1 MRHKVAGYKLGRN
14 TAHRRSLLRNLVTS
28 VIVEE
33 RIETTVP
40 KAKAA
45 KPIVEKMITLGKR
58 GDLAARRL
66 AGAYLMTNEAV
77 VKLFDTVGPRFGDRN
92 GGYTRIIRTGWN
104 KGDGADKAFLELL
117 GSEKVLDEKREKRAE
132 ARQKKAAEAR
142 KAMEDAEAQAQHD
155 GGVEPVKEEAEDK
168 KE

>member
-1 MRHKVAGYKLGRN
+1 MRHRVAGWKLGRN
-14 TAHRRSLLRNLVTS
+14 TSHRRALLRNLVTS
-28 VIVEE
+28 LITEE
-33 RIETTVP
+33 RIETTVT
-40 KAKAA
+40 KAKAMR
-45 KPIVEKMITLGKR
+45 PHVEKMITLGKR
-58 GDLAARRL
+58 GDLSARRQ
-66 AGAYLMTNEAV
+66 AGSYLMTGDALSR
-77 VKLFDTVGPRFGDRN
+77 LFDTVAPRFGDRN

-132 ARQKKAAEAR
+132 ARAKKAAETK

-155 GGVEPVKEEAEDK
+155 GGVEPVKDEDK

>member
-33 RIETTVP
+33 RVETTVP

-45 KPIVEKMITLGKR
+45 RPLVEKMITLGKR
-58 GDLAARRL
+58 GDLAAR
-66 AGAYLMTNEAV
+66 LMTNEAV

-92 GGYTRIIRTGWN
+92 GGYLRIVRTGWN

-132 ARQKKAAEAR
+132 NRAKKVAEAK

-155 GGVEPVKEEAEDK
+155 GGIEPVKDKEEDK

>member
-1 MRHKVAGYKLGRN
+1 MRHKVAGFKLGRN

-33 RIETTVP
+33 RVETTVP

-45 KPIVEKMITLGKR
+45 RPLVEKMITLGKR
-58 GDLAARRL
+58 GDLSARRQ
-66 AGAYLMTNEAV
+66 AGAYLMTKAAV
-77 VKLFDTVGPRFGDRN
+77 TKLFDTVAPRFGDRE
-92 GGYTRIIRTGWN
+92 GGYLRIVRTGWN

-132 ARQKKAAEAR
+132 SRAEKVAEAK

-155 GGVEPVKEEAEDK
+155 GGVEPVKEEEEDN

>member
-1 MRHKVAGYKLGRN
+1 MRHKVAGYKLGRS

-45 KPIVEKMITLGKR
+45 KPLVEKMITLGKR
-58 GDLAARRL
+58 GDLAARRQ
-66 AGAYLMTNEAV
+66 AASYLMTDKAI
-77 VKLFDTVGPRFGDRN
+77 VKLFDTIGPRFGDRN
-92 GGYTRIIRTGWN
+92 GGYTRIVHTQWN
-104 KGDGADKAFLELL
+104 KGDGADRAFLELL
-117 GSEKVLDEKREKRAE
+117 GSEKILDAKKEKRAE
-132 ARQKKAAEAR
+132 ARAKKAAEA
-142 KAMEDAEAQAQHD
+142 KETMEEAEAQAQA
-155 GGVEPVKEEAEDK
+155 EKEAATAEGEEK

>member
-1 MRHKVAGYKLGRN
+1 
-14 TAHRRSLLRNLVTS
+14 

-33 RIETTVP
+33 RVETTVP

-45 KPIVEKMITLGKR
+45 RPLVEKMITLGKR

-66 AGAYLMTNEAV
+66 AAAYLMTDAAV
-77 VKLFDTVGPRFGDRN
+77 VKLFDTIGPRFGDRN
-92 GGYTRIIRTGWN
+92 GGYLRIVRTGWN

-132 ARQKKAAEAR
+132 ARAKKAAETR

-155 GGVEPVKEEAEDK
+155 GGVEPVKEKKEEDK
-168 KE
+168 K

>member
-14 TAHRRSLLRNLVTS
+14 PSHRRSLLRNLVTS
-28 VIVEE
+28 VLVEE
-33 RIETTVP
+33 RVETTVP

-66 AGAYLMTNEAV
+66 AMAYLMTHEAV

-117 GSEKVLDEKREKRAE
+117 GSEKILDEKKEKRAE
-132 ARQKKAAEAR
+132 VRAKKAAEAK

-155 GGVEPVKEEAEDK
+155 GGVEAAKEDDK